1 MIFNSRLD
9 VCPMCG
15 VAGKE
20 FTVPDTRNCP
30 QCGTVFNQ
38 FGVVLALEEKEE
50 GMELN

>member
-9 VCPMCG
+9 VCPMC
-15 VAGKE
+15 E